1 VEELLKKESLLSD
14 GNSAIRDFYVTDNPE
29 RFSKVGKVF
38 LGENGLGRLSTVDLS
53 HY

>member
-1 VEELLKKESLLSD
+1 MLKKESLLSD

-38 LGENGLGRLSTVDLS
+38 LGENGLGNIFIIDLS